1 MLPPNDTQAVFL
13 AEDARAPWRRNRI
26 GLWFYAGVGCVRI
39 ILSGVS
45 LVFRR

>member
-1 MLPPNDTQAVFL
+1 MLPPDDTQAVFL
-13 AEDARAPWRRNRI
+13 TEDARAPWRRNRI
-26 GLWFYAGVGCVRI
+26 GLWLYAGLGVGRI